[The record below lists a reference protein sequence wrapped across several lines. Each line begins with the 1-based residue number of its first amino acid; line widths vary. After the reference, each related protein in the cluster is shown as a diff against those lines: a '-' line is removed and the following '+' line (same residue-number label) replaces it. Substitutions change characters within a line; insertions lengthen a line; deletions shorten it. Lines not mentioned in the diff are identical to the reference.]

1 MNTFNVVEAAI
12 EDPPAC
18 SGIAADRGQGLLSLL
33 REASSTIDG
42 MWRSALQDGPTDAAH
57 RLGEA
62 SHAVH
67 RALIALVPS

>member
-1 MNTFNVVEAAI
+1 MNTLNVLDAAI
-12 EDPPAC
+12 EHPPA
-18 SGIAADRGQGLLSLL
+18 GPDAPDRRPGLLSIL

-42 MWRSALQDGPTDAAH
+42 MWRSALQEGPTETAH

-67 RALIALVPS
+67 LALIALAPS

>member
-1 MNTFNVVEAAI
+1 MDTLEVVDAAV
-12 EDPPAC
+12 EDPPAG
-18 SGIAADRGQGLLSLL
+18 SGAAEGGQGLLSLL

-42 MWRSALQDGPTDAAH
+42 MWRSALQEGPTDAAH